1 MSYLR
6 KIPEYLD
13 QVFVF
18 LGQESC
24 TLSSMHGHKNA
35 FEHCICVIY
44 KNILGTVMSG
54 DRMREPLLGGH
65 DAAEEGPPD
74 TSRAHESSLYASEAA
89 PTYTTGGN
97 GNESRN
103 MRNRVAQQQGSG
115 GGMLHRVGR
124 NTHALMAPANTG
136 GGGRLHKPVIK
147 PRKPIAP
154 GQPPPQHRMK
164 DRFVSLPEEVQ
175 KPQNEFFRRSDEFL
189 PMSDI
194 PSIFHDVEQ
203 GGDVRGRITS
213 YCIAETLDRKH
224 LTETLR
230 RNKIGVQSFPEVL
243 HARHE
248 TFSPSGR
255 LSLADVFYFDY
266 GVVVTWNMSLQEER
280 LLLENIVKPA
290 AVDPLDD
297 LQVEVDEFLFHYT
310 MSEKPHIQ
318 NDTFTINYRYAGDHL
333 VKLSVSHA
341 LAQSIKLSLYEY
353 RVVGIVE
360 ETKDLPEI
368 LASTG
373 KVEMSRKQVAQLMG
387 RVFLQKSAVNLLS
400 SVLDTPE
407 MFWNSPDS
415 LQNLYEGCTEYL
427 EYENRVEVLNSR
439 FQVLQEM
446 LDMIRDQQNNLHTT
460 RLEWIVIWLIL
471 VEIIVGVVECLGM
484 FGLVH
489 GNKEP

>member
-1 MSYLR
+1 
-6 KIPEYLD
+6 
-13 QVFVF
+13 
-18 LGQESC
+18 
-24 TLSSMHGHKNA
+24 
-35 FEHCICVIY
+35 
-44 KNILGTVMSG
+44 MSG

-74 TSRAHESSLYASEAA
+74 TSRAHEGSLYASEAA
-89 PTYTTGGN
+89 QTYTTMDI

-103 MRNRVAQQQGSG
+103 MRNRVAQQQGTG

-124 NTHALMAPANTG
+124 NTHALMAPTNTG

-154 GQPPPQHRMK
+154 
-164 DRFVSLPEEVQ
+164 
-175 KPQNEFFRRSDEFL
+175 
-189 PMSDI
+189 
-194 PSIFHDVEQ
+194 EQ

-368 LASTG
+368 LRLLERW
-373 KVEMSRKQVAQLMG
+373 KWVESR
-387 RVFLQKSAVNLLS
+387 LLS
-400 SVLDTPE
+400 
-407 MFWNSPDS
+407 
-415 LQNLYEGCTEYL
+415 
-427 EYENRVEVLNSR
+427 
-439 FQVLQEM
+439 
-446 LDMIRDQQNNLHTT
+446 
-460 RLEWIVIWLIL
+460 
-471 VEIIVGVVECLGM
+471 
-484 FGLVH
+484 
-489 GNKEP
+489 